1 MEGDFVLIFS
11 TTDNFQAEIARE
23 LLEENNLRC
32 VVLNQHDSMI
42 PSIGEI
48 EIYVPKSDQEL
59 SLEILKNLKS

>member
-23 LLEENNLRC
+23 LLEENTLRC

>member
-1 MEGDFVLIFS
+1 MDGDFVLVFS

-23 LLEENNLRC
+23 LLEENTLRC